1 MDSQREHDLSR
12 SFANPVGDSGHDRIR
27 QQVGLATMTQGGESL
42 QHDSILSA
50 IVLKLPFREIRMGF
64 DVNDRR
70 LDGRG
75 FKDLLHLFQADVR

>member
-1 MDSQREHDLSR
+1 MDSPREHDLSG
-12 SFANPVGDSGHDRIR
+12 SFADPIGNSGDDRIR

-64 DVNDRR
+64 DVNNRR
-70 LDGRG
+70 LDPRG
-75 FKDLLHLFQADVR
+75 FKDLLHLFQVDVG